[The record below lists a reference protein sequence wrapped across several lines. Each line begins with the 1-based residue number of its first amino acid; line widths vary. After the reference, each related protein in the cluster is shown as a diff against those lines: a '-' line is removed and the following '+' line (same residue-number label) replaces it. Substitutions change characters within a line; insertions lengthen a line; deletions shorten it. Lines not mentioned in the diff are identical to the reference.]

1 MEELIEKAKTGNKEA
16 FTQIVKI
23 FEKDLY
29 RIANTKLKNNEDICD
44 AIQNT
49 MMIVFQ
55 NIKKLR
61 KNEYFKTW
69 LIKILINECNKI
81 MKYNLK
87 SNKFIEKST
96 LEILEDE
103 TYDKNVIKKGDLSEF
118 LSFNSII
125 SSLKSD
131 EQLIFSL
138 YYKDKFSCEEISQ
151 ITKLNTGT
159 IKSKLCRG
167 RKKVANY
174 LNEEVLNENG

>member
-1 MEELIEKAKTGNKEA
+1 MEKLIEEAKAGNKEA

-49 MMIVFQ
+49 MIIVFK
-55 NIKKLR
+55 NIKKLK
-61 KNEYFKTW
+61 KNKYFKTW

-87 SNKFIEKST
+87 NNKFIEEST
-96 LEILEDE
+96 LEILENE
-103 TYDKNVIKKGDLSEF
+103 TKSEIKKDDF

-125 SSLKSD
+125 SGLESD

-138 YYKDKFSCEEISQ
+138 YYKDKFSCEEISK
-151 ITKLNTGT
+151 ITKLSTGT

-167 RKKVANY
+167 RKKVANC

>member
-1 MEELIEKAKTGNKEA
+1 MENLVEEAKAGNKEA
-16 FTQIVKI
+16 FTQIVKT

-49 MMIVFQ
+49 MIIVFK

-81 MKYNLK
+81 MKYNFK
-87 SNKFIEKST
+87 NNKFIEKST
-96 LEILEDE
+96 LEISEDE
-103 TYDKNVIKKGDLSEF
+103 TYDKDDLSEF
-118 LSFNSII
+118 LGFNSII
-125 SSLKSD
+125 SSLESD
-131 EQLIFSL
+131 EQLIFNL
-138 YYKDKFSCEEISQ
+138 YYKDKFSCEEISK
-151 ITKLNTGT
+151 ITKLNAGT

-174 LNEEVLNENG
+174 LNEEVLNGKR